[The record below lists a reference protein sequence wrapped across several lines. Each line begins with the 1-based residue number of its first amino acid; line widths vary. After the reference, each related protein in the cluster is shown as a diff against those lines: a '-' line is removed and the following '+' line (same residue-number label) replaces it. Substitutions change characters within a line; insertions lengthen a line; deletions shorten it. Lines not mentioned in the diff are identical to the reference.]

1 MVYFD
6 CWRENVCFYA
16 HFSRSPHT
24 FLALLSCFSLLI
36 RYFLRLFLA
45 SYTLKMCK

>member
-6 CWRENVCFYA
+6 RWRENVYFFA

-24 FLALLSCFSLLI
+24 FLSFFPCFSLLI

-45 SYTLKMCK
+45 SYPSQMPK